1 MKPFD
6 SMGAREKE
14 LRPESLLLQDK
25 RYEYMSYNELREIWE
40 SGCRELVVK
49 NCLLIELDYS
59 LVQAMGRVEEA
70 VMCGNQISR
79 ISPKINEL

>member
-1 MKPFD
+1 MN
-6 SMGAREKE
+6 GREKE
-14 LRPESLLLQDK
+14 SLPESLLLQDK
-25 RYEYMSYNELREIWE
+25 RYEYMSYNELREIRE

-70 VMCGNQISR
+70 VMCGNQI
-79 ISPKINEL
+79 